1 MYGYVSGRSKCEN
14 PIFVGWQLFFSIL
27 NFKNVKKKTPQSH
40 HRNRIAVLRA
50 QYISRTIARIKETIP
65 VVEKVYIYTYQS
77 PAMASIINI
86 PTRYA
91 TFLSSLLLYLYF
103 SGRRWPWN
111 YCRPNV
117 SSIVLLHQFVI
128 NHRSPAATTNIIK
141 GEDVFPNCLLWII
154 DLLIPVCG

>member
-1 MYGYVSGRSKCEN
+1 MYPDAQNGKIRFLSVDSC
-14 PIFVGWQLFFSIL
+14 FFSIL
-27 NFKNVKKKTPQSH
+27 NFRTLRKKTRQTH
-40 HRNRIAVLRA
+40 HRKRIAILRA
-50 QYISRTIARIKETIP
+50 QCISRTIARIKETIP
-65 VVEKVYIYTYQS
+65 VVEKVYIYTYRS

-91 TFLSSLLLYLYF
+91 TFLSLLLLYLFF

-128 NHRSPAATTNIIK
+128 NHRSPAATTNII
-141 GEDVFPNCLLWII
+141 
-154 DLLIPVCG
+154 